1 MPDHQVTTALV
12 PTTPLAVKVVVALEH
27 IGLAPAVAD
36 VMPTLTFDATV
47 TDASAAV
54 PQSPVTLA

>member
-1 MPDHQVTTALV
+1 MSQLHWCQQLHW
-12 PTTPLAVKVVVALEH
+12 LLKVVVALEH